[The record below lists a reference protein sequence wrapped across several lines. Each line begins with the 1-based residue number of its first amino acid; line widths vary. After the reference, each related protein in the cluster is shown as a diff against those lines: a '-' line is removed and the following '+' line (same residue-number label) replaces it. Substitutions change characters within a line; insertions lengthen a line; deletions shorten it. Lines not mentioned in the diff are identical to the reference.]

1 MTTHFWAV
9 PPIGTPAIQI
19 DINAEALG
27 RNYPLQ
33 ACVNGD
39 AKVTLARMLEHADP
53 GSAGTARGLGRGGA
67 ARSAATGW

>member
-39 AKVTLARMLEHADP
+39 AKVTLARMLEHADARTAPRSATP
-53 GSAGTARGLGRGGA
+53 GPPRC